1 MTPAPAPEDLEAQ
14 LASARSSA
22 ADETR
27 HAPPQASSGPKR
39 PRLSRRDLLVGVA
52 CGLVASRT
60 RAVKAAGEEERVLE
74 RASSDYND
82 IVVTQAGSVRTM
94 YFVQGDRWLIESR
107 LDLRDPDA
115 LSLSVFRSMRAA
127 LLLQPAP
134 KRVLMVGVGGGQLSN
149 FLFSRLPGVEI
160 DAVDIDPEVVRLA
173 RAYFQIP
180 DNARYRTHVGDGRL
194 FVEQQRQADTDLLI
208 LDAFRG
214 TSVPFHLRTRQFYG
228 ACRARLRPGGALVA
242 NLHTHTSRYAD
253 DRATFGAA
261 FEHDYAFADERDA
274 ETTLVCTR
282 DPVGLYQLR
291 RNAVLAD
298 RRFGPGM
305 QRLGAGLQVHSVRGG
320 RVLEDDFASTAAGA
334 KRHNESCRP
343 RCQGD

>member
-1 MTPAPAPEDLEAQ
+1 MSPLPRRTLLAGSASCL
-14 LASARSSA
+14 LASRVRA
-22 ADETR
+22 
-27 HAPPQASSGPKR
+27 GPAE
-39 PRLSRRDLLVGVA
+39 D
-52 CGLVASRT
+52 
-60 RAVKAAGEEERVLE
+60 EERILE

-94 YFVQGDRWLIESR
+94 YFVQGERWLIESG

-115 LSLSVFRSMRAA
+115 LSPSVFRSMRAA
-127 LLLQPAP
+127 LLLQPSP

-180 DNARYRTHVGDGRL
+180 NDPRYRTHVGDGRL
-194 FVEQQRQADTDLLI
+194 FVEQQAKPDTDLLI

-214 TSVPFHLRTRQFYG
+214 TSVPFHLRTRQFYA
-228 ACRARLRPGGALVA
+228 ACRTRLRPGGAAVA
-242 NLHTHTSRYAD
+242 NLHTHTSRYLD

-261 FEHDYAFADERDA
+261 FEHEYGFVDERDA

-282 DPVGLYQLR
+282 EPVGLYQLR
-291 RNAVLAD
+291 HNAIVAD
-298 RRFGPGM
+298 RTFGPGL
-305 QRLGAGLQVHSVRGG
+305 QRLGAHLQVHAVRGG
-320 RVLEDDFASTAAGA
+320 QVLEDDFGNSAAGA
-334 KRHNESCRP
+334 KRHNDSCRP

>member
-1 MTPAPAPEDLEAQ
+1 MIRLPRRALLAGAASSV
-14 LASARSSA
+14 LASAVHAGPTTQEERILERVSSA
-22 ADETR
+22 
-27 HAPPQASSGPKR
+27 
-39 PRLSRRDLLVGVA
+39 
-52 CGLVASRT
+52 
-60 RAVKAAGEEERVLE
+60 
-74 RASSDYND
+74 YND
-82 IVVTQAGSVRTM
+82 IVVTQSGSVRTM
-94 YFVQGDRWLIESR
+94 YFVQAQRWLIESR
-107 LDLRDPDA
+107 IDLRDPDA

-180 DNARYRTHVGDGRL
+180 SDPRYRTHVGDGRL
-194 FVEQQRQADTDLLI
+194 FVEQRSEADTDLLI

-214 TSVPFHLRTRQFYG
+214 TSVPFHLRTRQFYAG
-228 ACRARLRPGGALVA
+228 CRARLRSGGALVA
-242 NLHTHTSRYAD
+242 NLHTHSSRYPD
-253 DRATFGAA
+253 DRATFAAA
-261 FEHDYAFADERDA
+261 FEYNYAFVDERDA

-291 RNAVLAD
+291 ENAVVAD
-298 RRFGPGM
+298 RTFGPGL
-305 QRLGAGLQVHSVRGG
+305 QRLGARLQVHATRGG
-320 RVLEDDFASTAAGA
+320 HLLVDDFGSSAAGA

>member
-1 MTPAPAPEDLEAQ
+1 MIRLPRRTLLAGAASSL
-14 LASARSSA
+14 LASAARA
-22 ADETR
+22 TPTGDDDDDE
-27 HAPPQASSGPKR
+27 Q
-39 PRLSRRDLLVGVA
+39 
-52 CGLVASRT
+52 
-60 RAVKAAGEEERVLE
+60 VLE
-74 RASSDYND
+74 RASSDYNE
-82 IVVTQAGSVRTM
+82 IVVTQTGSVRTM

-173 RAYFQIP
+173 RAYFKIP
-180 DNARYRTHVGDGRL
+180 TDPRYRTHVGDGRL
-194 FVEQQRQADTDLLI
+194 FVEQRAEADTDLLI

-214 TSVPFHLRTRQFYG
+214 TSVPFHLRTQQFYA
-228 ACRARLRPGGALVA
+228 ACRTRLRPGGAAVA
-242 NLHTHTSRYAD
+242 NLHTHTSRYPD
-253 DRATFGAA
+253 DRATFAAA
-261 FEHDYAFADERDA
+261 FEHDYAFVDERDA

-291 RNAVLAD
+291 KNALIAD
-298 RRFGPGM
+298 QTFGPGM
-305 QRLGAGLQVHSVRGG
+305 HRLGSRLQVHPVRGG
-320 RVLEDDFASTAAGA
+320 SVLKDDFSSSAAGA
-334 KRHNESCRP
+334 KRHNDSCRP

>member
-1 MTPAPAPEDLEAQ
+1 MSPLPRRALLAGASSFVI
-14 LASARSSA
+14 ASAA
-22 ADETR
+22 
-27 HAPPQASSGPKR
+27 Q
-39 PRLSRRDLLVGVA
+39 
-52 CGLVASRT
+52 
-60 RAVKAAGEEERVLE
+60 AAGLQPEERVLE

-94 YFVQGDRWLIESR
+94 YFVQGDRWLIESQ

-160 DAVDIDPEVVRLA
+160 DAVDIDPEVIRLA

-180 DNARYRTHVGDGRL
+180 NDPHYRTHVGDGRL
-194 FVEQQRQADTDLLI
+194 FVEQRPEADTDLLI

-214 TSVPFHLRTRQFYG
+214 TSVPFHLRTRQFYA
-228 ACRARLRPGGALVA
+228 ACRAQLRTGGAAVA

-261 FEHDYAFADERDA
+261 FEHEYAFVDERKA
-274 ETTLVCTR
+274 ETTLVCTG
-282 DPVGLYQLR
+282 DPVGLYQVR
-291 RNAVLAD
+291 RNGVAAD
-298 RRFGPGM
+298 RTFGPGM
-305 QRLGAGLQVHSVRGG
+305 QRLAARLQVHSVRGG
-320 RVLEDDFASTAAGA
+320 HVLEDDFSNSAAGA
-334 KRHNESCRP
+334 KRHNDSCSP

>member
-1 MTPAPAPEDLEAQ
+1 MSPDPAPEEPQGRVAN
-14 LASARSSA
+14 ATSSA
-22 ADETR
+22 AGQTR
-27 HAPPQASSGPKR
+27 RASRRTGSGPWRPHLPRRAVLAGVASS
-39 PRLSRRDLLVGVA
+39 LFA
-52 CGLVASRT
+52 CRT
-60 RAVKAAGEEERVLE
+60 RAAQTTVEEERVLE

-94 YFVQGDRWLIESR
+94 YFVQGERWLIESR

-180 DNARYRTHVGDGRL
+180 DDARYRTHVSDGRL
-194 FVEQQRQADTDLLI
+194 FVEQQRRADTDLLI

-298 RRFGPGM
+298 RTFGPGM
-305 QRLGAGLQVHSVRGG
+305 QRLGAGLQVHTVQGG
-320 RVLEDDFASTAAGA
+320 RVLEDDFASTASGA